1 METKR
6 IKITP
11 NEGCVLID
19 AYGINSVAFL
29 AIIPKNAVVDAVK
42 VNGKYLD
49 DIGCVEGMEEVVTVA
64 YPRTEMNGNHR
75 VVANVRIIGDASRN
89 AFYNAAC
96 AYEFTEFEV
105 EYHENAVIEL

>member
-6 IKITP
+6 IKITS
-11 NEGCVLID
+11 NEGYIILD
-19 AYGINSVAFL
+19 GYGNNSVAFL
-29 AIIPKNAVVDAVK
+29 AKIPRNAVVDAVK

-49 DIGCVEGMEEVVTVA
+49 DIGCVEGMEEIISVA
-64 YPRTEMNGNHR
+64 YPRTEMNGEHR
-75 VVANVRIIGDASRN
+75 IVAIVRINGDASRN
-89 AFYNAAC
+89 AFYNSAC